1 MSIEQGLR
9 RGLPLVICA
18 PSGAGKSTLV
28 GRLTAEFPMEFS
40 ISCTTRKPRG
50 NEKDGV
56 DYIFLDRET
65 FIDRRGLGYFAEWAE
80 VHGNFYGTPLKPVQD
95 RLAQGKDMLFDIDV
109 QGAAQLSLSL
119 PEARFVFILPPS
131 LEELERR
138 LRGRGTDSEEAIRLR
153 LANARTEIMSSHWFD
168 AIIVNDDL
176 DTAYDQLRS
185 FYLASTLQ
193 PSLQP
198 QLART
203 ICGK

>member
-1 MSIEQGLR
+1 MSIEHGLR

-50 NEKDGV
+50 SEQDGV
-56 DYIFLDRET
+56 DYIFLDRDT

-95 RLAQGKDMLFDIDV
+95 RLAQGQDMLFDIDV

-131 LEELERR
+131 MEELERR
-138 LRGRGTDSEEAIRLR
+138 LRGRGTESEEVIQGR
-153 LANARTEIMSSHWFD
+153 LARAKEEIKEAVEEATEE
-168 AIIVNDDL
+168 
-176 DTAYDQLRS
+176 
-185 FYLASTLQ
+185 
-193 PSLQP
+193 
-198 QLART
+198 
-203 ICGK
+203 

>member
-1 MSIEQGLR
+1 MSIEHGLR

-65 FIDRRGLGYFAEWAE
+65 FLDRRGLGYFAEWAE

-95 RLAQGKDMLFDIDV
+95 RLAQGRDMLFDIDV

-138 LRGRGTDSEEAIRLR
+138 LRDDAKAEGRLVDVSQGRKTRAILVTDSNHVILSAISADTLGQRF
-153 LANARTEIMSSHWFD
+153 AQSGPADTS
-168 AIIVNDDL
+168 NDYEDE
-176 DTAYDQLRS
+176 DD
-185 FYLASTLQ
+185 
-193 PSLQP
+193 
-198 QLART
+198 
-203 ICGK
+203 I

>member
-1 MSIEQGLR
+1 MSIEHGLR

-50 NEKDGV
+50 SEKDGV

-138 LRGRGTDSEEAIRLR
+138 IG
-153 LANARTEIMSSHWFD
+153 
-168 AIIVNDDL
+168 
-176 DTAYDQLRS
+176 
-185 FYLASTLQ
+185 
-193 PSLQP
+193 
-198 QLART
+198 
-203 ICGK
+203 

>member
-1 MSIEQGLR
+1 MSIEHGLR

-50 NEKDGV
+50 SEKDGV

-138 LRGRGTDSEEAIRLR
+138 LRNRGTEGDDVIKQRLFKASEELGFQ
-153 LANARTEIMSSHWFD
+153 SSYDYIVENNFVEQC
-168 AIIVNDDL
+168 AQSIINI
-176 DTAYDQLRS
+176 YENE
-185 FYLASTLQ
+185 
-193 PSLQP
+193 
-198 QLART
+198 
-203 ICGK
+203 K